1 MSKTNRSVAEYIYK
15 LDIPFSRNKY
25 KRVKNEFEKLL
36 VSPIKAISLLVTVAG
51 IFALLFEVKY
61 FSNLSGQIYI
71 VRLAQTI
78 ISFSILVFSFLYEKK
93 KHQVFIIHI
102 LLSLVVIVSAIMVIL
117 IPSTFQFNSQIA
129 GLIIFTSSLF
139 LSWEVKNQIIVAI
152 YYNAF
157 SVSAIFLSNTK
168 TFITANFIESVIY
181 VLFLGLFSIIASA
194 VNFKMR
200 MELAEK
206 SFIIEESEKKF
217 RSLFDNST
225 EGIFQMDINGK
236 FITANPSLIKI
247 FDFDSFEDIIKNN
260 IDIAFLTKHFEESGE
275 VKNYRFNL
283 KKKDGREVVVSLNAK
298 MIYDE
303 DKKFRFYEGNM
314 RDITKEVLL
323 ERERLAVV
331 EALRI
336 EKEKSDCLANEAI
349 EVSKIKSDFLAYMS
363 HEIRLPINGVLGYLE
378 IVEQEAYNDKSD
390 LMMCVKKAT
399 SSANSL
405 LNFMNNILDIS
416 KIEACR
422 MELEEINF
430 SLREVLTD
438 AISTVDSLVL
448 DKSLKIKSNI
458 ENNIPLILIGD
469 PDRLRQ
475 IFINFLS
482 NAIKFTQ
489 EGEILINI
497 SLLKITDHD
506 ATIFASVKD
515 TGIGISKEQLN
526 MLFEAYSQA
535 DKSYKRIYGGT
546 GLGLRICKEFIHMMD
561 GEISVESEE
570 GKGSEFRFTAKFKI
584 TNELLGYSSMK

>member
-1 MSKTNRSVAEYIYK
+1 M
-15 LDIPFSRNKY
+15 
-25 KRVKNEFEKLL
+25 
-36 VSPIKAISLLVTVAG
+36 
-51 IFALLFEVKY
+51 
-61 FSNLSGQIYI
+61 
-71 VRLAQTI
+71 
-78 ISFSILVFSFLYEKK
+78 
-93 KHQVFIIHI
+93 
-102 LLSLVVIVSAIMVIL
+102 VVIVSATMVIL

-129 GLIIFTSSLF
+129 GLIIFTSALF

-157 SVSAIFLSNTK
+157 SVSAIFLSNTNIY
-168 TFITANFIESVIY
+168 FIPNLIESVVY

-225 EGIFQMDINGK
+225 EGIFQMDSNGK
-236 FITANPSLIKI
+236 FITANPELVKI
-247 FDFDSFEDIIKNN
+247 YGFDSIEDLIKNN
-260 IDIAFLTKHFEESGE
+260 IDIESLTENKNKKVLINHLEERGD
-275 VKNYRFNL
+275 VKNYRLNL
-283 KKKDGREVVVSLNAK
+283 EEKEGTEVVVSLNATK
-298 MIYDE
+298 VFDDE
-303 DKKFRFYEGNM
+303 NNFQFYEGNM
-314 RDITKEVLL
+314 HDITKEVLL

-336 EKEKSDCLANEAI
+336 EKEKSDCLAREAI

-363 HEIRLPINGVLGYLE
+363 HEIRLPINGVLGYLD
-378 IVEQEAYNDKSD
+378 IVEQGEYNDKNE
-390 LMMCVKKAT
+390 LMMFVKKAI

-405 LNFMNNILDIS
+405 LDFMNNILDIS

-430 SLREVLTD
+430 SLREVLTA
-438 AISTVDSLVL
+438 AISAVDSLTF

-458 ENNIPLILIGD
+458 ENNVPLILIGD

-482 NAIKFTQ
+482 NAIKFTR

-497 SLLKITDHD
+497 SLVKITDHD
-506 ATIFASVKD
+506 VTIYASVKD
-515 TGIGISKEQLN
+515 TGIGISKEKLN

-561 GEISVESEE
+561 GEISVKSEE
-570 GKGSEFRFTAKFKI
+570 GKGSEFIFTAKFKI
-584 TNELLGYSSMK
+584 GNEKSSLDFVSSELLLENV